1 MLKIVC
7 AALKAKANAWI
18 FDINDKAIIAPE
30 AKAKDIKFDLK
41 TKAWHHM

>member
-18 FDINDKAIIAPE
+18 FDINDKAIIGP
-30 AKAKDIKFDLK
+30 KAIKFDLK
-41 TKAWHHM
+41 TKAWPHM